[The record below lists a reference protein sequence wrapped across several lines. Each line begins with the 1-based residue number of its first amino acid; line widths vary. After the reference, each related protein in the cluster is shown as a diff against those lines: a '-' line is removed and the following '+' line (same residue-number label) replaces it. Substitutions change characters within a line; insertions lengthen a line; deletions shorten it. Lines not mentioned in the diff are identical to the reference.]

1 MKPDEMK
8 CDELRAELKARNLP
22 TDGLKKELIKRL
34 KNALEAE
41 LLGAE
46 EKEIPDIQETEKI
59 NDAAVSTEAKA
70 DAASQEPLKSE
81 DRKISPVKRSR
92 EDTQKDDATDGMSV
106 DRNDAEISSEDR
118 NQSMAS
124 PEEQK
129 NKKVK
134 TGTNDQHFD
143 ADIDLTS
150 SETLL
155 IKNLKRPFAVS
166 SLKELLTEFGAIKDF
181 WIDSIKTHCF
191 VTYNEVSSAQN
202 AMKSLHGKQWPQ
214 STGKY
219 LAVEG
224 ISYEASREMIKTEEK
239 KSGRPVSNAAGRA
252 GNAGPM
258 MGGFKS
264 IFSRA
269 TKEAVRSTLTSN
281 PVVNGSMASSTENIS
296 ADNITTSESGQT
308 KVAANASN
316 ADGSSA
322 KLDVLFRKT
331 LATPH
336 IYYLPLTEKQVQQK
350 IAASK
355 ESTTS

>member
-41 LLGAE
+41 LQSAE
-46 EKEIPDIQETEKI
+46 EKELPDKQETEKI
-59 NDAAVSTEAKA
+59 NDAAEPTEAKA

-106 DRNDAEISSEDR
+106 DRNDAEISYEDL
-118 NQSMAS
+118 NQNMAS

-134 TGTNDQHFD
+134 TDTSDQPFD

-191 VTYNEVSSAQN
+191 VTVCF
-202 AMKSLHGKQWPQ
+202 
-214 STGKY
+214 T
-219 LAVEG
+219 
-224 ISYEASREMIKTEEK
+224 
-239 KSGRPVSNAAGRA
+239 
-252 GNAGPM
+252 
-258 MGGFKS
+258 
-264 IFSRA
+264 
-269 TKEAVRSTLTSN
+269 
-281 PVVNGSMASSTENIS
+281 
-296 ADNITTSESGQT
+296 
-308 KVAANASN
+308 
-316 ADGSSA
+316 
-322 KLDVLFRKT
+322 
-331 LATPH
+331 
-336 IYYLPLTEKQVQQK
+336 
-350 IAASK
+350 
-355 ESTTS
+355 